1 MEIKVSKR
9 ILVLLFV
16 FIALM
21 FFPRTKVNAAEP
33 SLLNIINGLG
43 FVNIAETSMET
54 FPRGLYEITLYAEY
68 AAYRDSNTLSWYKV
82 GTSDFN
88 LIFSGPEGVP
98 PSQPMGL
105 VSPPL
110 TKSFSIDAEFGLSLL
125 SPDGRWFSETSRNS
139 DGKKH
144 AKVYQSLDDPN
155 LFFVGFENFEF
166 VWRLRL

>member
-1 MEIKVSKR
+1 MKSKVSMR
-9 ILVLLFV
+9 ILIFLSV

-21 FFPRTKVNAAEP
+21 FFPTVKVNADPAEP
-33 SLLNIINGLG
+33 SLLNILNGLG

-88 LIFSGPEGVP
+88 LIFSGPEGIP

-110 TKSFSIDAEFGLSLL
+110 TKSVNIDDEFGLSML

-144 AKVYQSLDDPN
+144 AKVYQA
-155 LFFVGFENFEF
+155 
-166 VWRLRL
+166 